1 LNADRAPQLKA
12 VVWRLFEVHPVGCL
26 EVQMNRYRIIGA
38 IAFVWGAALLLS
50 HLLGFRRVEGSG
62 AYASGQYAGLVFG
75 GLLFAA
81 GLYAVIV
88 GGRKKKS

>member
-1 LNADRAPQLKA
+1 
-12 VVWRLFEVHPVGCL
+12 
-26 EVQMNRYRIIGA
+26 MNRYRIIGA
-38 IAFVWGAALLLS
+38 IALVWGASVLLS
-50 HLLGFRRVEGSG
+50 NLLGFRRVEGSG
-62 AYASGQYAGLVFG
+62 AYAAGQYTGLVFG

>member
-1 LNADRAPQLKA
+1 
-12 VVWRLFEVHPVGCL
+12 
-26 EVQMNRYRIIGA
+26 MNRYRIIGA
-38 IAFVWGAALLLS
+38 IALVWGAALLLT
-50 HLLGFRRVEGSG
+50 HLLGFRRIEGSG

-81 GLYAVIV
+81 GLYAVVV